1 MCRTCSEPLCHPFRT
16 THHTL
21 TCEVGD
27 DPGWA
32 KWSGPSSWAECF
44 CEGIWDGEK
53 EEEKILD

>member
-27 DPGWA
+27 GPGWA
-32 KWSGPSSWAECF
+32 KWSGPS
-44 CEGIWDGEK
+44 IWDGEK